1 MLRRGRG
8 NRGLDLDG
16 LSRRRGFSFGDW
28 SILEEVVTQRSFE
41 IGDKLAHGFGLGHTE
56 GSGCGVA
63 YRLKFGDMAGMGFVR
78 LELKIWV
85 RGMSRGMF
93 DWRFGFMRNRPRKE
107 VLAQG
112 RLKIGNELLK
122 DAGCWRDGS
131 LDYGRLGH
139 RRFNYS
145 RLGL

>member
-8 NRGLDLDG
+8 DRGLDLDG

-112 RLKIGNELLK
+112 RLKIRNKLLQNS
-122 DAGCWRDGS
+122 WRRCDRRLRYLR
-131 LDYGRLGH
+131 LDPGILVV
-139 RRFNYS
+139 
-145 RLGL
+145 